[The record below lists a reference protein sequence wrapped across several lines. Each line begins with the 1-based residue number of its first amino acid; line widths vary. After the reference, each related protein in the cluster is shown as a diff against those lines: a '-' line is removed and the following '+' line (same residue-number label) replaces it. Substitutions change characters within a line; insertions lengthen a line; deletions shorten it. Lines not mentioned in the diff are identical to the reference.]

1 MLKKKKLTIVLLL
14 ITLGLGLVWLV
25 YAATPPTADDPE
37 QIVTTTI
44 APTLILE
51 APIDI
56 ALVNAGIG
64 ANLMP
69 TGAGPGQDI
78 DDLEVWSNTPYSVTI
93 AQTLGSGGVAG
104 HMQAHI
110 IAPPAYVTP
119 ALTLTNPFRWRVVTH
134 EGISN
139 PAAPTA
145 FAAITTAGATVVTI
159 TDPDTGTD
167 GFLVDLEYEQVVVF
181 GDPVLPA
188 AQNYRMVLTF
198 TAIPSV
204 P

>member
-25 YAATPPTADDPE
+25 YAATPPTDGDPD
-37 QIVTTTI
+37 QIVTATI
-44 APTLILE
+44 TPTLILE
-51 APIDI
+51 APTDL
-56 ALVNAGIG
+56 AATFVVGT
-64 ANLMP
+64 NLMQ
-69 TGAGPGQDI
+69 TGNDYGLDI

-104 HMQAHI
+104 HMQAHDGI
-110 IAPPAYVTP
+110 TYVTP
-119 ALTLTNPFRWRVVTH
+119 AITLTNPFRWRVVTH
-134 EGISN
+134 EGIPD

-145 FAAITTAGATVVTI
+145 FAAITTADATVVTI
-159 TDPDTGTD
+159 TDPDTGAD
-167 GFLVDLEYEQVVVF
+167 GFFVDLEYEQVVVF

-188 AQNYRMVLTF
+188 AQNYRMVLAF
-198 TAIPSV
+198 TATPMV